1 MKKIVIRTSLAILVG
16 AVLFFAP
23 TALADST
30 ASMLLTDAG
39 NNGALGD
46 VYIGPYT
53 ATIDGVSTSVICDDY
68 DDESYIGETW
78 TANVTTLS
86 SLGGTKWVDLGNSTN
101 LYEEAAWLSINL
113 LSAGQGQAGDIQ
125 FAIWTLFDAN
135 ALNALSGADQANV
148 WCWIDAAE
156 AQTFSPGEFANVLI
170 YTADMTDPIRCDG
183 NYCANT
189 PPQEFIVVTPEPSQL
204 ILMLTGLLVVA
215 VAVRRKK
222 SAATGANPSVA

>member
-16 AVLFFAP
+16 AVLFLAP

-30 ASMLLTDAG
+30 ASMLLTGAG
-39 NNGALGD
+39 NNGSLDGVD
-46 VYIGPYT
+46 VGPYT
-53 ATIDGVSTSVICDDY
+53 ATINGVSTSVICDDY

-101 LYEEAAWLSINL
+101 LYEEAAWLSIEL
-113 LSAGQGQAGDIQ
+113 LSAGPGQAGDIQ
-125 FAIWTLFDAN
+125 FAIWTLFEPN
-135 ALNALSGADQANV
+135 ALNGLSAADQTNV
-148 WCWIDAAE
+148 WCWIDSAE

-170 YTADMTDPIRCDG
+170 YTANITDPIRCDG

-189 PPQEFIVVTPEPSQL
+189 PPQEFIVTTPEPSAF
-204 ILMLTGLLVVA
+204 ILMLIGLLAVA

-222 SAATGANPSVA
+222 SAASGLNPRVA

>member
-1 MKKIVIRTSLAILVG
+1 MKKIIVRASLSVLIG

-23 TALADST
+23 TALADT
-30 ASMLLTDAG
+30 ASMLLTGAG
-39 NNGALGD
+39 DNGALGG
-46 VYIGPYT
+46 VYVGPYT

-78 TANVTTLS
+78 TANVTTPS
-86 SLGGTKWVDLGNSTN
+86 SLAGTKWADLGNSTN
-101 LYEEAAWLSINL
+101 LYEEAAWLSIGL
-113 LSAGQGQAGDIQ
+113 LSAGPGQAGDIQ

-156 AQTFSPGEFANVLI
+156 AQIFWSGEFANVLI
-170 YTADMTDPIRCDG
+170 YTANITDPIRCDG

-189 PPQEFIVVTPEPSQL
+189 PPQEFIVATPEPGEL
-204 ILMLTGLLVVA
+204 FLALTGLLAVA
-215 VAVRRKK
+215 VAVRRMK
-222 SAATGANPSVA
+222 SAANGLNPRVP